1 MRLHNKTVLAT
12 TKHMAHGVIKWTKST
27 LTLFITDPLAGI
39 WAGIGTMR
47 HTRLDVHRFGVI
59 IITHGISHIITI
71 LFTILTAGVIE
82 IRITDPAGTTGD
94 TTIPTTDLGSIEHT
108 ILPLGTAG

>member
-1 MRLHNKTVLAT
+1 LV
-12 TKHMAHGVIKWTKST
+12 
-27 LTLFITDPLAGI
+27 GI
-39 WAGIGTMR
+39 WAGAGTMR
-47 HTRLDVHRFGVI
+47 HTHLGVHHFGVI
-59 IITHGISHIITI
+59 IITRGILHIITI

-94 TTIPTTDLGSIEHT
+94 ITIPTTDPVWIEHT